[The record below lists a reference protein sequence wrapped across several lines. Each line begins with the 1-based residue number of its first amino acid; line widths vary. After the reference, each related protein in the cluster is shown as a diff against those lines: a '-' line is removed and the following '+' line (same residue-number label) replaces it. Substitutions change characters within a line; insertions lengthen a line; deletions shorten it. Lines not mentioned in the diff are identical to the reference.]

1 MTASSAPPRLS
12 ILIFLSA
19 LAVLPMNMFVP
30 SLPSIARELSA
41 DFALVNLAV
50 AGYAAVNAV
59 THFFAGAFSDRFGRK
74 PVALTAL
81 AIFTVASIG
90 CSIANSIG
98 MFLFW
103 RMLQGVV
110 IAGYSVSLAAI
121 RDTSEEGAATSRI
134 GYVSSAWAIAPMIGP
149 VFGGVLEEAFGW
161 RASFIAFALLGIA
174 GLCLSVLHLKETNK
188 SRATSMSVQIGGYR
202 DLVRSRRFWAYAL
215 CMAFSIGTLYA
226 FLGGAP
232 LVATQLQESSS
243 IVLGLYLGAVPAGF
257 ILGSF
262 LTGRYGARYSPNSF
276 IVAGRALTVFGLL
289 VGLALYVAGATH
301 PLAFFG
307 PCVCLG
313 LGNGMTMPAA
323 NARVL
328 FVLPGL
334 AGAAAGLAAT
344 LTVAGASLIAF
355 ASGLIVTA
363 SNAHYA
369 LLGVMLASAVLSLA
383 AALVAAALDATSRSD
398 RRP

>member
-1 MTASSAPPRLS
+1 MTAPAAQPRLS

-30 SLPSIARELSA
+30 SLPSIARDLSA

-59 THFFAGAFSDRFGRK
+59 THFFAGALSDRFGRK
-74 PVALTAL
+74 PVALAAL
-81 AIFTVASIG
+81 AIFTLASIG
-90 CSIANSIG
+90 CSVANGIG

-134 GYVSSAWAIAPMIGP
+134 GYVSSAWAVAPMIGP
-149 VFGGVLEEAFGW
+149 VFGGLLEEAFGW
-161 RASFIAFALLGIA
+161 RANFIAFTLLGIA
-174 GLCLSVLHLKETNK
+174 GLCLSVLYLKETNR

-232 LVATQLQESSS
+232 LVAAQLQENSSL
-243 IVLGLYLGAVPAGF
+243 VLGLYLGAVPAGF
-257 ILGSF
+257 ILGSY

-289 VGLALYVAGATH
+289 VGLALYVSGATH

-355 ASGLIVTA
+355 VSGLIVTA

-369 LLGVMLASAVLSLA
+369 LLGAMLASSLLSFAFAIA
-383 AALVAAALDATSRSD
+383 AFALE
-398 RRP
+398 RRPQKAPE